1 MLQTIVTLIGSDDY
15 RFVVVGDFG
24 IVSSYQPRTVVGDV
38 QTSVYVSISTYMY
51 MYAGTGGCDW
61 S

>member
-24 IVSSYQPRTVVGDV
+24 VVSSYQPRTIVGDV
-38 QTSVYVSISTYMY
+38 QTSVYVSISKYIYT
-51 MYAGTGGCDW
+51 GTGGCDW